1 MIFDNKIHNFKE
13 YFNRWDLSKQSFVLF
28 GASKECIQLIRTVK
42 IILPEYDF
50 KIKYLVDLDK
60 EAQGSDIKLYDIN
73 KAAYKS
79 EINTD
84 ILSDKRFEVKSF
96 EDYLKDKDQ
105 SKIII
110 TSDAY
115 YNKMKEILIEND
127 RVEDIDFTK
136 YRKVAGIWPLH
147 LKNQTH
153 LWRADILL
161 TEKCTLNCTFCNMYM
176 PHYKKPKHK
185 DLEKMKEDIDIL
197 FKNVDYMS
205 TLHLVGGEPFLY
217 PNHKDIFEYIGE
229 NYRDRIDNVL
239 ITTNGTLVPKPEVL
253 DLIKKYNF
261 LVSISDYTDG
271 INYKRRFDIF
281 IKKLDE
287 KKVNYFTRKDILW
300 SDFGD
305 PRVSKYEKL
314 SEEEMVVHFN
324 KCVAPYRGLSN
335 KKLYF
340 CHLNTSAV
348 LSEILEDDPN
358 DFIDLENTSPEE
370 LIKFDVGFIKKGY
383 LTFCKN
389 CNGCYSGIEIP
400 VSPADQGTRPNPVLR
415 TKIDQKRT

>member
-305 PRVSKYEKL
+305 PRVSKYEKF

>member
-1 MIFDNKIHNFKE
+1 MIFKEKNHNFKN
-13 YFNRWDLSKQSFVLF
+13 YLDKWNLSKQNFVLF
-28 GASKECIQLIRTVK
+28 GASKECIQLIRTIK
-42 IILPEYDF
+42 IVLPEYDF
-50 KIKYLVDLDK
+50 KIKYLVDLD
-60 EAQGSDIKLYDIN
+60 EGAQGKDIKLYDIN

-96 EDYLKDKDQ
+96 EDYLNDKDQ
-105 SKIII
+105 PKIII

-115 YNKMKEILIEND
+115 YNRIKDKLIENNK
-127 RVEDIDFTK
+127 VEDLDFTK
-136 YRKVAGIWPLH
+136 YRKVAGIWPLL
-147 LKNQTH
+147 LKNLTH
-153 LWRADILL
+153 LWRVDILL

-176 PHYKKPKHK
+176 PHYKSPKHK
-185 DLEKMKEDIDIL
+185 DLKKMKEDIDIL
-197 FKNVDYMS
+197 FKNVDYIS

-217 PNHKDIFEYIGE
+217 PNHKEVFEYIGE
-229 NYRDRIDNVL
+229 NYRDKIDNVL

-253 DLIKKYNF
+253 DIIKKYKY

-271 INYKRRFDIF
+271 IDYKRRFDIF
-281 IKKLDE
+281 LKKLNE
-287 KKVNYFTRKDILW
+287 KKVNYFTRKNILW

-305 PRVSKYEKL
+305 PRVSKYKNL
-314 SEEEMVVHFN
+314 TDKEMIVHFN

-348 LSEILEDDPN
+348 LSKILEDDPN
-358 DFIDLENTSPEE
+358 DFIDLENISPEE
-370 LIKFDVGFIKKGY
+370 LIKFDIGFIKKGY

-389 CNGCYSGIEIP
+389 CNGCYSGIEVP
-400 VSPADQGTRPNPVLR
+400 VSPADQGIRSNPLLG
-415 TKIDQKRT
+415 TQIDQKGI

>member
-305 PRVSKYEKL
+305 PRISKYEKF

>member
-1 MIFDNKIHNFKE
+1 MIFKEKNHNFKN
-13 YFNRWDLSKQSFVLF
+13 YLDKWNLSKQNFVLF
-28 GASKECIQLIRTVK
+28 GASKECIQLIRTIK
-42 IILPEYDF
+42 IVLPEYDF
-50 KIKYLVDLDK
+50 KIKYLVDLD
-60 EAQGSDIKLYDIN
+60 EGAQGKDIKLYDIN

-96 EDYLKDKDQ
+96 EDYLNDKDQ
-105 SKIII
+105 PKIII

-115 YNKMKEILIEND
+115 YNRIKNKLIENNK
-127 RVEDIDFTK
+127 VEDLDFTK
-136 YRKVAGIWPLH
+136 YRKVAGIWPL
-147 LKNQTH
+147 LFKNLTH
-153 LWRADILL
+153 LWRVDILL

-176 PHYKKPKHK
+176 HHYKKPKHK
-185 DLEKMKEDIDIL
+185 DLKKMKEDIDIL
-197 FKNVDYMS
+197 FKNVDYIS

-217 PNHKDIFEYIGE
+217 PNHKEVFEYIGE
-229 NYRDRIDNVL
+229 NYRNKIDNVL

-253 DLIKKYNF
+253 DMIKKYKY

-271 INYKRRFDIF
+271 IDYKRRFDIF
-281 IKKLDE
+281 LKKLNE
-287 KKVNYFTRKDILW
+287 KKVNYFTRKNILW

-305 PRVSKYEKL
+305 PRVSKYENLTDK
-314 SEEEMVVHFN
+314 EMIVHFN

-358 DFIDLENTSPEE
+358 DFIDLENISPEE
-370 LIKFDVGFIKKGY
+370 LIKFDIGFIKKGY

-389 CNGCYSGIEIP
+389 CNGCYSGIEVP
-400 VSPADQGTRPNPVLR
+400 VSPADQGIRSNPLLG
-415 TKIDQKRT
+415 TQIDQKGI